1 MKRSL
6 ESDEKTPMEKRVE
19 ELEME
24 RGVAEARMAQL
35 TDEFNKIAEYKRA
48 HRAYPKKNFIP
59 LDALAS
65 EEEKKKYD
73 DSMKQYIQELE
84 NDILEIRAMIAEIE
98 KAIEDI
104 NQPDQVVDLEIGGKA
119 YEYNGF
125 DNGGS
130 TGYQWS
136 VEISDESVVKCMRTS
151 GQGKDTSYLCGG
163 GRDFA
168 FVFYA
173 VRPGT

>member
-1 MKRSL
+1 MKRTL
-6 ESDEKTPMEKRVE
+6 DETMEKRVE

-24 RGVAEARMAQL
+24 RAVAENRMAQL
-35 TDEFNKIAEYKRA
+35 TDEFNKINEIKRMR
-48 HRAYPKKNFIP
+48 RAYPKKSFTP

-65 EEEKKKYD
+65 EEEKENYNNAIKE
-73 DSMKQYIQELE
+73 YIQELE
-84 NDILEIRAMIAEIE
+84 NDIVEIRSMNTEIE
-98 KAIEDI
+98 YAIEEI

-119 YEYNGF
+119 FVYNGF

-136 VEISDESVVKCMRTS
+136 VEISDESIVKCMRTS

-163 GRDFA
+163 GRDFG
-168 FVFYA
+168 FMFYA